1 MPRIKKEEKEIINNL
16 SQKELSK
23 IVLKLASKDKLVYEY
38 LYVNYLNKEDG
49 EKDLF
54 NKTLDNISLCF
65 AKKYKAYAPEQK
77 ATKMLSASIK
87 ELNDFIKSSKNK
99 NMEAELLIVILEEAF
114 LHPEA
119 SLGTCFTGFDNKIA
133 QILKRLITLVT
144 KKMHEDYLIE
154 YQDKIN
160 KYLKIIHK
168 QSGFNDYV
176 YELPDEI

>member
-23 IVLKLASKDKLVYEY
+23 IVLKLASKYKLVYEY

-54 NKTLDNISLCF
+54 NKTLDNIFLCF
-65 AKKYKAYAPEQK
+65 TKKYKASAPEQK
-77 ATKMLSASIK
+77 VTKMLSASIK
-87 ELNDFIKSSKNK
+87 ELNIFIKSSKNK
-99 NMEAELLIVILEEAF
+99 NMEAELLIIILEEAF

-119 SLGTCFTGFDNKIA
+119 RLGTCFTSFDNKIA

-168 QSGFNDYV
+168 QSDFNDYV
-176 YELPDEI
+176 YKLPDKI